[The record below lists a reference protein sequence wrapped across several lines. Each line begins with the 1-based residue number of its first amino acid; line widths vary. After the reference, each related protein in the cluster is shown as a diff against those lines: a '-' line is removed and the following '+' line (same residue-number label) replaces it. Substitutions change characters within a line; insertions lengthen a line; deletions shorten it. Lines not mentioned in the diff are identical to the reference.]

1 MCVYKK
7 CIRAY
12 FQDVEKWIT
21 QGAAVSRFGESANCM
36 YIDGYINT
44 ICRKRRSGLR
54 SLLAQRYDLFFLRSV
69 VEQVD
74 DMNTFYKNLTAHL
87 RETLP
92 RIDAGEFFW
101 ETSEKNLR
109 AEMKKSYN
117 NECTGD
123 APGAVGWVTF
133 AFLYCSIFRV
143 WCKYSLYTPL
153 FPYIDC
159 MSSELSWS

>member
-1 MCVYKK
+1 MVTSILY
-7 CIRAY
+7 
-12 FQDVEKWIT
+12 VEKDE
-21 QGAAVSRFGESANCM
+21 AVCAHCLHKGM
-36 YIDGYINT
+36 
-44 ICRKRRSGLR
+44 ICS
-54 SLLAQRYDLFFLRSV
+54 SSVV

-92 RIDAGEFFW
+92 RIDAGEFFG

-109 AEMKKSYN
+109 FEMKKSYN

-133 AFLYCSIFRV
+133 ACLYCSIFRV

-153 FPYIDC
+153 FPI
-159 MSSELSWS
+159 